1 MKTFRILG
9 MALVAVMLGFAMS
22 ACSDDDDD
30 YSKEVEKEYSR
41 LIVGKWFDFTPTS
54 SMLHVYHA
62 DGTFNQI
69 GYSPSKAWRARTGN
83 YHIEGNKLIREFSDG
98 DDNSSNSYV
107 IEVTSEKFTI
117 KAIDE
122 TGDKV
127 HHRVKESFDITGIY
141 TFLNSA
147 VGVVPAVGKTEMKLP
162 EGITFGGKNTISIE
176 AMKGDRIV
184 EQMKAF
190 FADAMF
196 TPNAKLRHTVDG
208 TVMYKDYALDGNN
221 LSFELNKGHKLN
233 ATSFPDEDG
242 DRLFIIIPKQ
252 EAWVGGLA
260 NAIRME
266 NPANVMTDE
275 VVAALE
281 KEFMDTFET
290 FTVVLSLSKTGEYN
304 AAEDVDPYKDYP
316 ELIVGKWFNFTADAS
331 VYTEYKTDGTCH
343 VVGYDKHAS
352 LGFMESVGTYSLDGN
367 KLTTIYTLTDGSQL
381 ELTRTIEVTIDKFTD
396 NKQIISGDSE
406 SSGISEKVNYRV
418 QESFD
423 IKGNYSYLN
432 SVARVVPAE
441 GKTALQLPEG
451 ITFQGKNYI
460 PVDAMHGDRI
470 VEQMK
475 KFFANATFAADGKL
489 NHTMDDEAKVK
500 NYTLNGNN
508 LVFNLYEGSEVY
520 KVNATTFPDEDG
532 DRLFIIMPKQAAWMG
547 GFVELIEKE
556 NTGLK
561 MTEAQIKELETEFLT
576 TFETF
581 TVILSLSK
589 K

>member
-1 MKTFRILG
+1 

-30 YSKEVEKEYSR
+30 YLKELEKEYSR
-41 LIVGKWFDFTPTS
+41 LIVGKWFNFTPTES
-54 SMLHVYHA
+54 VFMNFNTDNAVSVVGYDKTLGWMENY
-62 DGTFNQI
+62 GTYRI
-69 GYSPSKAWRARTGN
+69 EGDMIIRN
-83 YHIEGNKLIREFSDG
+83 YHVDGAPLEVSTKIEVSTNKLILKAGSDSYAPELG
-98 DDNSSNSYV
+98 DR
-107 IEVTSEKFTI
+107 
-117 KAIDE
+117 
-122 TGDKV
+122 V
-127 HHRVKESFDITGIY
+127 HYRVQEQFDITGKY
-141 TFLNSA
+141 SYLNSA
-147 VGVVPAVGKTEMKLP
+147 VRVDAKAGKTEIKLP
-162 EGITFGGKNTISIE
+162 EGITFGGKNTISVE
-176 AMKGDRIV
+176 ALHGDRIV
-184 EQMKAF
+184 EQMKSF

-221 LSFELNKGHKLN
+221 LSFELNKGHELN

-260 NAIRME
+260 DVIRKE
-266 NPANVMTDE
+266 NPANVITDE

-316 ELIVGKWFNFTADAS
+316 QLIVGQWFDFTPQSSMYLVFESDNS
-331 VYTEYKTDGTCH
+331 YSQ
-343 VVGYDKHAS
+343 VGYGVS
-352 LGFMESVGTYSLDGN
+352 NGWRERRGTYRMEGN
-367 KLTTIYTLTDGSQL
+367 KLTREYVEDGESVTKT
-381 ELTRTIEVTIDKFTD
+381 EVIEVTADKFIQMRNDAT
-396 NKQIISGDSE
+396 GDR
-406 SSGISEKVNYRV
+406 VNYRV
-418 QESFD
+418 KESFD
-423 IKGNYSYLN
+423 IAGKYTYLN
-432 SVARVVPAE
+432 SAVRVDAE
-441 GKTALQLPEG
+441 AGKTALQLPEG
-451 ITFQGKNYI
+451 ILFDGQNYI
-460 PVDAMHGDRI
+460 PVEALHGDRI

-475 KFFANATFAADGKL
+475 KFFADATFAADGKL
-489 NHTMDDEAKVK
+489 NHTIDGEAKVK
-500 NYTLNGNN
+500 NYTLDGNN

-532 DRLFIIMPKQAAWMG
+532 DRLFIIIPKQAAWMG

-576 TFETF
+576 TFDTF